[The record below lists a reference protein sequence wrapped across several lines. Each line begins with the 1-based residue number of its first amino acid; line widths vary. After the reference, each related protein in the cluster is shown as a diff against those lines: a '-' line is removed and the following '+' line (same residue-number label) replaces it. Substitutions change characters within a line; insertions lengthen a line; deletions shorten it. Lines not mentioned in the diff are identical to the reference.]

1 MLANF
6 LIPILEDVAKWDSAA
21 IREVFEAK
29 GFLIQQWDKVQT
41 DLLTIIP
48 STSIPSM
55 EPEGVVATE

>member
-1 MLANF
+1 MGRM
-6 LIPILEDVAKWDSAA
+6 A
-21 IREVFEAK
+21 IRSVFEAK

-48 STSIPSM
+48 SSNIPAM

>member
-1 MLANF
+1 M
-6 LIPILEDVAKWDSAA
+6 S
-21 IREVFEAK
+21 IRNVFEAK

-48 STSIPSM
+48 SNSGVVAV

>member
-1 MLANF
+1 
-6 LIPILEDVAKWDSAA
+6 VAGWDTLS
-21 IREVFEAK
+21 IRNVFESK

-48 STSIPSM
+48 SNNNVVVV

>member
-1 MLANF
+1 MG
-6 LIPILEDVAKWDSAA
+6 WDTAS
-21 IREVFEAK
+21 IRSVFEAK

-48 STSIPSM
+48 SSDIPAV

>member
-1 MLANF
+1 MERLRPS
-6 LIPILEDVAKWDSAA
+6 IICWRTCGE

-48 STSIPSM
+48 NTSILSM
-55 EPEGVVATE
+55 APEGVVATE